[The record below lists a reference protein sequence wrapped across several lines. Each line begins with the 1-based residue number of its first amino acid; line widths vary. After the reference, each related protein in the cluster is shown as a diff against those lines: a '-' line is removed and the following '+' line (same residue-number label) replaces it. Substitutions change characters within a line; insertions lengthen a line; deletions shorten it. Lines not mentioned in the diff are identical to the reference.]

1 MCLLALVTAV
11 KPLAQAIGNHLR
23 CDSYDNIGYDLDHQA
38 HLPSVARM
46 EKGSVFIRQS
56 IAIFDRCVKCFLLT
70 PPLLCIIIDFMKV

>member
-1 MCLLALVTAV
+1 MPSAHKAKPPVLGIPGASLCLLALVTAV

-46 EKGSVFIRQS
+46 EKGSVFR
-56 IAIFDRCVKCFLLT
+56 IAYSTKHCNF
-70 PPLLCIIIDFMKV
+70 

>member
-1 MCLLALVTAV
+1 MCLLALAVVV

-46 EKGSVFIRQS
+46 EKGSATS
-56 IAIFDRCVKCFLLT
+56 ITQVLAQYNKKALPELLLRGGFFARKN
-70 PPLLCIIIDFMKV
+70 PR